1 MKYWPGE
8 SVFPDFGR
16 KEVRDWWADH
26 HKELLDMGV
35 RGIWDDMN
43 EPASFRGELPQ
54 DVQFHDEERQTTHAE
69 IHNVYGHNMSHAT
82 YAGIRK
88 HTGKRPFVI
97 TRACYAGSQKYS
109 TVWTGDNQSL
119 WSHLQMMVPQICN
132 LGMSGFTFCGADVGG
147 FGADCTPE
155 LLSRWVEAAC
165 FSPLFRNHSCQG
177 SKRQEPWQFGDEVVA
192 INRKYIELRY
202 KFLPYIYDLF
212 YKGLETGLP
221 VMLAFWYCIMRMTR
235 KCAI

>member
-1 MKYWPGE
+1 MRKVLKKGYFAKDTEGNIYVNEVWPGE

-26 HKELLDMGV
+26 HKELLDMGI

-69 IHNVYGHNMSHAT
+69 IHNVYGHNMSRAT

-165 FSPLFRNHSCQG
+165 FFSAFPQPFMS
-177 SKRQEPWQFGDEVVA
+177 
-192 INRKYIELRY
+192 
-202 KFLPYIYDLF
+202 
-212 YKGLETGLP
+212 GLKASGTMA
-221 VMLAFWYCIMRMTR
+221 VWR
-235 KCAI
+235 

>member
-1 MKYWPGE
+1 
-8 SVFPDFGR
+8 
-16 KEVRDWWADH
+16 
-26 HKELLDMGV
+26 
-35 RGIWDDMN
+35 
-43 EPASFRGELPQ
+43 
-54 DVQFHDEERQTTHAE
+54 
-69 IHNVYGHNMSHAT
+69 MSRAT

-192 INRKYIELRY
+192 INVNILNSVTNSFHIFMICFTRDLRPVCR
-202 KFLPYIYDLF
+202 LC
-212 YKGLETGLP
+212 GL
-221 VMLAFWYCIMRMTR
+221 WYCIMRMTR